1 MEFPYR
7 EVYPEKIADW
17 ISQLEE
23 RAGFPAAFSSAGVLA
38 ATSIAIGN
46 SVHARRSA
54 THTESPSL
62 FICIVGKAN
71 TSKTHPLSLTLKPFF
86 DKYKREY
93 QQYRQDKQAYDE
105 WHSMSKEKK
114 EASDIPEPAK
124 VPPFESP
131 VLRDYSIDAL
141 LVALLENPRGIIV
154 NSDEWISVI
163 KSLNKY
169 QNGSDL
175 ETLMSAWSGVDIPVS
190 RKTSE
195 SFIVSSPCI
204 VISGSVQTEI
214 LHKFFEADRDVNGA
228 CDRIVF
234 VMPSDLKPTKWN
246 QTEVDFEL
254 QQNYNVVI
262 ERMMAYPLPLDKH
275 GNILPHVM
283 DFTPEA
289 MEIMLDW
296 RNNRHYNDLLES
308 EGETYG
314 KAWGKLDIEFIRF
327 ALVLQCLYAASGEGD
342 LSAIGVR
349 AVKGAELLTDFL
361 KQESRRVHQL
371 VFEKDVK
378 LLMNDLQRKLF
389 EKLPLEFKVEEA
401 VRIAE
406 KIGMK
411 FWSCRKFMYKTK
423 FFKPIPG
430 KVGYYRKNVKQ

>member
-1 MEFPYR
+1 MDFPYR
-7 EVYPEKIADW
+7 EVYPEKIAEF
-17 ISQLEE
+17 IAQLEE
-23 RAGFPAAFSSAGVLA
+23 RAGFPAPFSAAGVLA
-38 ATSIAIGN
+38 AASIAIGN

-62 FICIVGKAN
+62 FICTVGKAN
-71 TSKTHPLSLTLKPFF
+71 TCKSHPTTLTLKPFF
-86 DKYKREY
+86 DKYKRKY
-93 QQYRQDKQAYDE
+93 QQYKLDKEAYDK
-105 WHSMSKEKK
+105 WASMSKDKR
-114 EASDIPEPAK
+114 EASGMQEPTM
-124 VPPFESP
+124 PSFESP

-141 LVALLENPRGIIV
+141 LLALKENNRGIIV
-154 NSDEWISVI
+154 NADEWISVI

-169 QNGSDL
+169 QNGADL
-175 ETLMSAWSGVDIPVS
+175 ETLMSAWSGIDIPVS

-195 SFIVSSPCI
+195 SFIVTSPCI
-204 VISGSVQTEI
+204 VITGSVQTEI
-214 LHKFFEADRDVNGA
+214 LYKFFEADRDVNGA

-246 QTEVDFEL
+246 PTEVDPEL
-254 QQNYNVVI
+254 QQNYNAVI
-262 ERMMAYPLPLDKH
+262 ERLMEYDLPYDKY
-275 GNILPHVM
+275 GNICPLVM
-283 DFTPEA
+283 DFAPEA

-314 KAWGKLDIEFIRF
+314 KAWGKLDIEFIRW
-327 ALVLQCLYAASGEGD
+327 ALTLQCMYWASGED
-342 LSAIGVR
+342 SLEAIGVR
-349 AVKGAELLTDFL
+349 AVRGAELMTNYF
-361 KQESRRVHQL
+361 KQEARRVHQF

-378 LLMNDLQRKLF
+378 LLMTDIQRKLF

-423 FFKPIPG
+423 FFKPVPG